1 MTTPTH
7 GWACVTGDL
16 ILVKT
21 VSPTRRAAIVNFL
34 VTERSM
40 MIYAHHTDDD
50 IARAWAKYHGRSEV
64 VEVTISVAPQKEE
77 T

>member
-1 MTTPTH
+1 
-7 GWACVTGDL
+7 
-16 ILVKT
+16 
-21 VSPTRRAAIVNFL
+21 
-34 VTERSM
+34 M